1 MLGRPGEAGPG
12 VRPPRS
18 PQHRLER
25 LPDQEAKEVGAGQPW
40 HWGEAQTPPPPE
52 GPGHEPRGPPSTH
65 LPSHSVPVPSRCARA
80 LQLTPEHAPSQPT
93 PSAHTPQHGPSARP
107 GYQTGLCPTHPPLC
121 TSSVALSESPQL
133 KPRDKTFQK
142 QKKRQRPGRADA
154 RTRRPGSRALD
165 ETRGQPSSGQ
175 VSVTT
180 EALQGHVASS
190 WVPKASKKL

>member
-25 LPDQEAKEVGAGQPW
+25 LPDQEAKEVGAGRPW

-52 GPGHEPRGPPSTH
+52 GPGHEPSGPPSTH

-107 GYQTGLCPTHPPLC
+107 GYQTGLCPTHPPALHQLRGPEQV
-121 TSSVALSESPQL
+121 SSAETQEQNLSEAKEKAEAWAGRCSDAAARGAGPSTKHAVSPHPGKYRSQ
-133 KPRDKTFQK
+133 PR
-142 QKKRQRPGRADA
+142 RC
-154 RTRRPGSRALD
+154 
-165 ETRGQPSSGQ
+165 RG
-175 VSVTT
+175 T
-180 EALQGHVASS
+180 
-190 WVPKASKKL
+190 